1 MQRWLRIG
9 LSVVVLM
16 AAGPVLPAL
25 AFPGASAG
33 ASWRVLYRPTA
44 PTGYL
49 TSVVATSSTGAW
61 AGGTVTGSTCG
72 TRNWLLVHRVGRTWK
87 RGSRPEVEAPGRA

>member
-61 AGGTVTGSTCG
+61 AGGTVTGSTG
-72 TRNWLLVHRVGRTWK
+72 ETSNWLLVRRIRRPWK
-87 RGSRPEVEAPGRA
+87 RVRPPDVEGPGR